1 MQSALTRQQPTPFE
15 TLCQAT
21 AQQQQALFAVPVIQQ
36 AIDGHISLPTYV
48 AFLTEAYHHVKHTV
62 PLLMLTGSRI
72 AHEDEWLRTAMAEYI
87 EEEIG
92 HEQWILNDIEA
103 CGGDP
108 KQVAA
113 SDPALATELMVAYT
127 YDSINRISPLTF
139 LGLVHVLEGTSV
151 ALATQAAKAIKTSLE
166 LPSKAFS
173 YLISH
178 GDLDQEHTQF
188 FERLVNRLSDDQ
200 LAIVIKSCQRF
211 YQLYA
216 NIFRGL
222 PTS

>member
-1 MQSALTRQQPTPFE
+1 MQAAIAPKKSTPFE
-15 TLCQAT
+15 ILCEAT
-21 AQQQQALFAVPVIQQ
+21 AAEQQQLFDLPVIQQ
-36 AIDGHISLPTYV
+36 AIKGDIQLNTYV

-87 EEEIG
+87 DEELG
-92 HEQWILNDIEA
+92 HEQWILNDIKA

-108 KQVAA
+108 EQVVA
-113 SDPALATELMVAYT
+113 SDPAFATELMVAYT

-151 ALATQAAKAIKTSLE
+151 ALATQAAHAIKGALSL
-166 LPSKAFS
+166 PNKAFS

-178 GDLDQEHTQF
+178 GDLDQDHTQF
-188 FERLVNRLSDDQ
+188 FAQLVNRLSAEQ
-200 LAIVIKSCQRF
+200 LAVVIKACRRF
-211 YQLYA
+211 YRLYSE
-216 NIFRGL
+216 IFKGL